1 MPIRLLLDRDSIFDR
16 EHIDSMSR
24 ALAGV
29 LTALGLIGKSHDLSI
44 IVANRIIA
52 LARAGE
58 RDTARLTSET
68 LRSLRP

>member
-1 MPIRLLLDRDSIFDR
+1 VPIRLFLDRDWAFDP

-24 ALAGV
+24 ALAGA

-44 IVANRIIA
+44 VVASRIID

-58 RDTARLTSET
+58 RDTERLTSET
-68 LRSLRP
+68 LRSLRQ